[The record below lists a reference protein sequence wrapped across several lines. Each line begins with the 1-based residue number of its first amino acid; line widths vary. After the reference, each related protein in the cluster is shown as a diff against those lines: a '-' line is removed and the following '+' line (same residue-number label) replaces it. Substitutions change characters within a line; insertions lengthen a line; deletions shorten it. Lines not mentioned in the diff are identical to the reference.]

1 MGTRWMPWPAGPM
14 KGAATRRYTSGSGW
28 HATIRGFPN
37 GATRAG
43 YAGTTPPERIG
54 RGTGTGGTETSQY
67 PEERKANANVGVAAS
82 ETARAQTGTAQWPA
96 GLCGAGVGRPAWG
109 RGSSPGRVTNHQATR
124 TPLEGAT
131 AGGESPVGES
141 VVARRR
147 SVSTAALV
155 QCRGKLG
162 RPRPKA
168 KYLAGPIADS
178 TAREW

>member
-1 MGTRWMPWPAGPM
+1 ML
-14 KGAATRRYTSGSGW
+14 
-28 HATIRGFPN
+28 
-37 GATRAG
+37 
-43 YAGTTPPERIG
+43 
-54 RGTGTGGTETSQY
+54 
-67 PEERKANANVGVAAS
+67 GVAAS
-82 ETARAQTGTAQWPA
+82 ETSAAQTDDAQWPA
-96 GLCGAGVGRPAWG
+96 GLCVVGVGRPAWG
-109 RGSSPGRVTNHQATR
+109 RGSSPGRVTNRSATR

-147 SVSTAALV
+147 FGSTAALV

-168 KYLAGPIADS
+168 KYLAGPIAHS